1 MITIQTYLYP
11 VTVVAEFW
19 DPTIF
24 TIRSRE
30 VYAHPVVIY
39 QGIDN
44 PIQIRVRNQDQ
55 KSVDMTGRI
64 MQVDIQNPDNQWTEH
79 SFGVA
84 FADRQRGWGTFTI
97 PKDIVDGLKQRT
109 YKLTFRAINET
120 TNQEQ
125 PMFIDDNCGVPLDLI
140 VKPAYY
146 SDMPPQENETSD
158 FLTIDGG
165 TTP

>member
-11 VTVVAEFW
+11 VVVVAEFW

-24 TIRSRE
+24 TTRNRK
-30 VYAHPVVIY
+30 VYATPVTIY

-44 PIQIRVRNQDQ
+44 PIQVRVRNQDQ
-55 KSVDMTGRI
+55 KSVNMTGRVI
-64 MQVDIQNPDNQWTEH
+64 QVDIQNPDNQLTEY
-79 SFGVA
+79 SFGVNYNNISKGYGS
-84 FADRQRGWGTFTI
+84 FIISRSV
-97 PKDIVDGLKQRT
+97 VDNLKQRQ
-109 YKLTFRAINET
+109 YKLTFRVINEE

-125 PMFIDDNCGVPLDLI
+125 PMFVDDNFGVPLDLI

-146 SDMPPQENETSD
+146 SDMPPQENEQSD

>member
-24 TIRSRE
+24 TTRNRE
-30 VYAHPVVIY
+30 VYATPVTIY

-44 PIQIRVRNQDQ
+44 PIQVRIRNQDQ
-55 KSVDMTGRI
+55 KSVNMTGKVI
-64 MQVDIQNPDNQWTEH
+64 QVDLQNPDEYLTEY
-79 SFGVA
+79 SFGVS
-84 FADRQRGWGTFTI
+84 FTNRTKGWGNFVI
-97 PKDIVDGLKQRT
+97 PKAIVDSLTQRH
-109 YKLTFRAINET
+109 YKMTFRVVDEA
-120 TNQEQ
+120 TNKQQ
-125 PMFIDDNCGVPLDLI
+125 PMFIDDSFGVPLDVI

-146 SDMPPQENETSD
+146 SDMPPQEGETDD
-158 FLTIDGG
+158 FLSIDGG

>member
-24 TIRSRE
+24 TTRNRY
-30 VYAHPVVIY
+30 VYAHPIVIY

-44 PIQIRVRNQDQ
+44 PIQVRVRNQDQ
-55 KSVDMTGRI
+55 KSVNMMGRI
-64 MQVDIQNPDNQWTEH
+64 MQVDIQNPDNYLTEY
-79 SFGVA
+79 SLGVN
-84 FADRQRGWGTFTI
+84 FTNRSKGWGTFI
-97 PKDIVDGLKQRT
+97 ISKSIVNSLKQRT
-109 YKLTFRAINET
+109 YKLTFRAINES
-120 TNQEQ
+120 TNAEQ

-146 SDMPPQENETSD
+146 SDMPPQEGESED

>member
-11 VTVVAEFW
+11 VVVVAEFW

-24 TIRSRE
+24 TTRNRT
-30 VYAHPVVIY
+30 VYATPVTIY

-44 PIQIRVRNQDQ
+44 PIQVRIRNQDQ
-55 KSVDMTGRI
+55 KAVDMTGRLV
-64 MQVDIQNPDNQWTEH
+64 QVDIQNPDNQFTEY
-79 SFGVA
+79 SFGVNFSNRTKGYGVFVISKA
-84 FADRQRGWGTFTI
+84 
-97 PKDIVDGLKQRT
+97 IVDSLRQRT
-109 YKLTFRAINET
+109 YKLTFRAINEES
-120 TNQEQ
+120 NQEQ
-125 PMFIDDNCGVPLDLI
+125 PMFIDDNFGVPLDLI

-146 SDMPPQENETSD
+146 SDMPPQEGETDD